1 MLFHRNG
8 AIDERFGEDPVE
20 AGRCQTREQ
29 AGENGGFE
37 HFA

>member
-29 AGENGGFE
+29 AGEHRSLENLS
-37 HFA
+37 